1 MFAQR
6 LRSFKISFKVFPFDA
21 CRLSQSIRQNG
32 LAEYGIP
39 ASIRF
44 DRIAVSNILDVNYVG
59 LQAVLT
65 HWAPLLAKNSTAVI
79 VGYFM
84 NWSVRQEDGRA
95 GGAGSSVCANLAGH
109 MMNKIKVSKQLWKL
123 YFVNTLPIK
132 ATVDKD
138 KMRNPGT
145 YT

>member
-6 LRSFKISFKVFPFDA
+6 LRSFKISFKVFPFEA

-32 LAEYGIP
+32 LAKYGIP

-44 DRIAVSNILDVNYVG
+44 DRIAVSNILDVNYLG

-65 HWAPLLAKNSTAVI
+65 HWAPLLAKSSTAVI

-84 NWSVRQEDGRA
+84 NWAARQEDGRA
-95 GGAGSSVCANLAGH
+95 CGAGSFVCENLVGR
-109 MMNKIKVSKQLWKL
+109 MMNKIKVSKQLCKSFD
-123 YFVNTLPIK
+123 FV
-132 ATVDKD
+132 
-138 KMRNPGT
+138 
-145 YT
+145 